1 MHQLKNFSKTIFGN
15 PGKCQTFVISPK
27 CFMKNLLALLVLITI
42 VFACNNNSN
51 HTSTT
56 QQTQDSFQRLLQSY
70 RDSLKI
76 HPTDTLLK
84 YNLVLTLQEAGRYR
98 EAVNVLDS
106 MNIPMGD
113 STQMKV
119 YVSYLF
125 KRAELLVL
133 AGDTATAI
141 KTLEFFVIPGE
152 LTEAGKQLAFL
163 YAETKNPK
171 AIAICD
177 SMNKYDEGK
186 RDPEPDYFKGLY
198 YYNIGDYAKALEQF
212 NSCIK
217 KDYTFLDAYMEKGN
231 ILYKQTKFK
240 EAVEVYDLAIK
251 VSNSY
256 ADAHLWKGKCQEA
269 LGQKEE
275 AKISYQRAY
284 AFDKTLTE
292 AKEAAERI
300 NNY

>member
-1 MHQLKNFSKTIFGN
+1 MHQLKNFSKTIFRN

-27 CFMKNLLALLVLITI
+27 CFMKNRPAFLVILTI
-42 VFACNNNSN
+42 LFACNNSGTHVTNE
-51 HTSTT
+51 
-56 QQTQDSFQRLLQSY
+56 QQTQDSLQRLLQSY

-119 YVSYLF
+119 YVNYLF

-133 AGDTATAI
+133 AGDTVNAI
-141 KTLEFFVIPGE
+141 KSLEFFVIPGE

-163 YAETKNPK
+163 YAESKNPK
-171 AIAICD
+171 TIAICD
-177 SMNKYDEGK
+177 SMNKYDENK
-186 RDPEPDYFKGLY
+186 KDPEPDYFKGVY
-198 YYNIGDYAKALEQF
+198 YYNIGDHAKALEQF
-212 NSCIK
+212 NSCIR

-231 ILYKQTKFK
+231 ILYKQSKFK
-240 EAVEVYDLAIK
+240 EAIEVYDMAIK
-251 VSNSY
+251 VSNSF

-269 LGQKEE
+269 LGQKED
-275 AKISYQRAY
+275 AKISYQRAH

-292 AKEAAERI
+292 AKEAADRI
-300 NNY
+300 KN

>member
-1 MHQLKNFSKTIFGN
+1 
-15 PGKCQTFVISPK
+15 
-27 CFMKNLLALLVLITI
+27 MKNLLAFLVLLTI
-42 VFACNNNSN
+42 LFACSNNGT
-51 HTSTT
+51 HITSE
-56 QQTQDSFQRLLQSY
+56 QQTKDSLQRLLRSY

-98 EAVNVLDS
+98 EAINVLDS

-125 KRAELLVL
+125 KRSELLVL
-133 AGDTATAI
+133 AGDTVNAI
-141 KTLEFFVIPGE
+141 KSLEFFVIPGE

-163 YAETKNPK
+163 YAESKNPK
-171 AIAICD
+171 AVAISD
-177 SMNKYDEGK
+177 SMNKYDESK
-186 RDPEPDYFKGLY
+186 RDPEPDYFKGVY
-198 YYNIGDYAKALEQF
+198 YSNLGDLAKALEQF

-231 ILYKQTKFK
+231 ILYKQSKFK
-240 EAVEVYDLAIK
+240 EAMEVYDMAIK

-256 ADAHLWKGKCQEA
+256 ADAHLGKGKCQEA
-269 LGQKEE
+269 LGQQEE

-292 AKEAAERI
+292 AKEAADRI
-300 NNY
+300 KN